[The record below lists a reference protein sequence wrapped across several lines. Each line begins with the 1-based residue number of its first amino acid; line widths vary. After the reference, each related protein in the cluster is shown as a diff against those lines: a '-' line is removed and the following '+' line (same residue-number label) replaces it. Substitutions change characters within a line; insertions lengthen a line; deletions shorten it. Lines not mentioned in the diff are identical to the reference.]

1 MSTTSTRRRI
11 AVKDDE
17 VVTPLELFFDLV
29 FVYALTQVTALLAT
43 HLNLRGMVQGLVV
56 LALVWW
62 CWVGYSWLGNVI
74 RADEGLARAA
84 FIAVVAT
91 MFIAALAIPES
102 FADLPGGVSGP
113 MTLAVCYAIVRYIH
127 LGLFWY
133 AARNTDDA
141 DLAQTLL
148 RFGTVA
154 TASVIVIITGAA
166 LGGDAQLALWIV
178 AVGIDYFGTKFIGP
192 GGWRLYYP
200 KHFNERHGLIVIIAI
215 GESIVSIGVGA
226 TELPVSWPLIIGA
239 VLGIFLCAM
248 LWWVYFDVTTIA
260 AEHVLSEAEGAERT
274 ALARDGYS
282 FLHLPMVAGIVLAA
296 LGLKKA
302 LTYIAGG
309 VSDGTA
315 HSWHDQLHGIPQV
328 AIHLGPAVYLLA
340 LVTFRYRI
348 VRSIGT
354 SRPIAALALLA
365 TIPIGS
371 HIPVMY
377 DLLLVTAILTG
388 LVIFEYV
395 RFAETRH
402 RIRYGHDLFPPH
414 DH

>member
-1 MSTTSTRRRI
+1 MSTTPARRRI

-29 FVYALTQVTALLAT
+29 FVYALTQVTGLLAT
-43 HLNLRGMVQGLVV
+43 HLNPRGMVQGLVV

-127 LGLFWY
+127 LGLYWY
-133 AARNTDDA
+133 AARDA
-141 DLAQTLL
+141 DDGGLRQTLL
-148 RFGTVA
+148 RFGTVG
-154 TASVIVIITGAA
+154 TASVIAMITGAA
-166 LGGDAQLALWIV
+166 FGGDAQLALWIV
-178 AVGIDYFGTKFIGP
+178 AVTIDYIGTQFIGA
-192 GGWRLYYP
+192 GGWRLYSP

-226 TELPVSWPLIIGA
+226 TELPVSWPLITGA

-248 LWWVYFDVTTIA
+248 LWWIYFDVTTIG
-260 AEHVLSEAEGAERT
+260 AEHMLAEAQGTEQT

-282 FLHLPMVAGIVLAA
+282 YLHLPMVAGVVLTA

-309 VSDGTA
+309 LSGDTV

-328 AIHLGPAVYLLA
+328 AIHLGPAVYLLT
-340 LVTFRYRI
+340 LVAFRYRVI
-348 VRSIGT
+348 HSMGYTRQL
-354 SRPIAALALLA
+354 AAVALLA
-365 TIPIGS
+365 TIPLGS
-371 HIPVMY
+371 HMPVMF
-377 DLLLVTAILTG
+377 DLLLVTTILTA
-388 LVIFEYV
+388 LVVFEYV